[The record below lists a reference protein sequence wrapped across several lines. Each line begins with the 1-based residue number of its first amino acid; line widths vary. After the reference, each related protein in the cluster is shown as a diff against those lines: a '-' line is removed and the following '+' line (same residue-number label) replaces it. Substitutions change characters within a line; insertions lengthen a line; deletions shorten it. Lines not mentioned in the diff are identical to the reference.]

1 METLHSLEELTAKF
15 DVARINTISARLEMD
30 QIGELNQAQL
40 RRTWASEDGRADL
53 VRQCRNLVRATFGDN
68 VEPELLTES
77 ALEGYIEWALHRIQS
92 TLDIVRPELKFLW
105 QRPADFNDYE
115 FRLNKKET
123 QDIIEIFTSF
133 TEFKMLQKEIRQF
146 CKSSNLKFPTVMT
159 ELRVMLTGLT
169 EGPSVKEIIE
179 VLGKEEALQRLK
191 MFE

>member
-40 RRTWASEDGRADL
+40 RRTWASEEGRADL

-77 ALEGYIEWALHRIQS
+77 TLEGYIEWALHRIQS

-133 TEFKMLQKEIRQF
+133 TEFKTLQKEIRQF

>member
-40 RRTWASEDGRADL
+40 RRTWASEEGRADL

-133 TEFKMLQKEIRQF
+133 TEFKTLQKEIRQF

>member
-40 RRTWASEDGRADL
+40 RRTWASEEGRADL

-77 ALEGYIEWALHRIQS
+77 TLEGYIEWALHRIQS

-133 TEFKMLQKEIRQF
+133 TEFKSLQKEIRQF

>member
-15 DVARINTISARLEMD
+15 NVARINTISARLEMD

-40 RRTWASEDGRADL
+40 RRTWASKEGRADL

-133 TEFKMLQKEIRQF
+133 TEFKTLQKEIRQF